1 MINTNGR
8 PVSVTTAYSETST
21 ARVPGRSWTVRL
33 MGHADHSATVSCSTA
48 ACRMP
53 PRSKDL
59 ASLRAFAARHAAA
72 HARAATVRPNASCHC
87 RAEQCGAH
95 QGIRVQCVGSVV
107 LILRHDPTV
116 GRVWSVAEVC
126 AACAPLLPHTTVIA
140 GAPRQRP
147 AATAQ
152 HAPQVPAPRTPSAV
166 PGGFSSPGTPGAD
179 ADIES
184 VRRPR
189 RTARGTRRR
198 SGPH

>member
-1 MINTNGR
+1 M
-8 PVSVTTAYSETST
+8 PVTTAYSETST

-95 QGIRVQCVGSVV
+95 QDTRVQCAGSVV
-107 LILRHDPTV
+107 MILRHDPTV

-126 AACAPLLPHTTVIA
+126 ASCAPLLPHATVIA
-140 GAPRQRP
+140 AAAARPRP
-147 AATAQ
+147 AATAA
-152 HAPQVPAPRTPSAV
+152 APSAPEVPAARTPSSV
-166 PGGFSSPGTPGAD
+166 PGGFSSPGTAGPETD
-179 ADIES
+179 AGG
-184 VRRPR
+184 RRPR
-189 RTARGTRRR
+189 RGGQRPRRR
-198 SGPH
+198 TGQGH